1 MAVPLGSYWRLL
13 STYLGRL
20 WPKMSRAERV
30 LSADAPAPAGGT
42 PVRPGHGCHADRLL
56 RADGRGHRHGI
67 WHRRLSVTAGAISV
81 GAAYMIFY
89 YTEQLRRP
97 MEQIV
102 TQMQDLARASAS
114 IVRVAALLATTS
126 KIADGTGDECERVS

>member
-1 MAVPLGSYWRLL
+1 MAVPLGSLAVGIA
-13 STYLGRL
+13 TAFGIGAYL
-20 WPKMSRAERV
+20 
-30 LSADAPAPAGGT
+30 
-42 PVRPGHGCHADRLL
+42 
-56 RADGRGHRHGI
+56 
-67 WHRRLSVTAGAISV
+67 VTAGAISV